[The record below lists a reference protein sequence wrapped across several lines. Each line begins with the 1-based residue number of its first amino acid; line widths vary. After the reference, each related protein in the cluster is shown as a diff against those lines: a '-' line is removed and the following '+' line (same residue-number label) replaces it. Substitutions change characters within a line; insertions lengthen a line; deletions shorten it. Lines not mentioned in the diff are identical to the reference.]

1 MTSAV
6 VDALMRHE
14 WPGNV
19 RELEKTLNRAIVL
32 ANGDTMLR
40 LDSLPPLIAG
50 LAIDR
55 DNGEPV
61 TPLKQTLQAVES
73 REITH
78 ALKVTGGN
86 KAHAARLLGVSYP
99 NLLKK
104 IRIYA
109 IGGH

>member
-1 MTSAV
+1 MKRYIISAGL
-6 VDALMRHE
+6 LM
-14 WPGNV
+14 
-19 RELEKTLNRAIVL
+19 L
-32 ANGDTMLR
+32 
-40 LDSLPPLIAG
+40 LIAG

-86 KAHAARLLGVSYP
+86 KAHASRLLGISYP

-104 IRIYA
+104 IRLYA
-109 IGGH
+109 ISNY